1 MAAIGEE
8 PSATALPMASAWLT
22 DLNPGDYVLM
32 VEGGEDNTYRLGY
45 AVVFKRAA
53 DYVEVPSDNGYVPW
67 YVVET
72 VGVAEPHVVVAPVWS
87 FVARLHRAQAMKLR
101 VAGWPMSFQ
110 GFADALAG
118 P

>member
-1 MAAIGEE
+1 MAAIGDK
-8 PSATALPMASAWLT
+8 PSANALPVAVAWLT

-32 VEGGEDNTYRLGY
+32 VDSGEDNTYRLGY

-53 DYVEVPSDNGYVPW
+53 EYVESPRDNDYVPW

-72 VGVAEPHVVVAPVWS
+72 VGGAEPHVVVAPIWS
-87 FVARLHRAQAMKLR
+87 FVARLHRAQVIKLR
-101 VAGWPMSFQ
+101 AAGWPMSFQ
-110 GFADALAG
+110 GFVDALAG